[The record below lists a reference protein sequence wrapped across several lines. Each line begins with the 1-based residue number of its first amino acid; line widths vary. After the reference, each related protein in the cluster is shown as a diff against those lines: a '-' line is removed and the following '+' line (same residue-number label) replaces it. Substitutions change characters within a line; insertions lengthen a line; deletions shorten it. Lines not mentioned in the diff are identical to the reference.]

1 MRNYPALFSRIAT
14 VPAGVLA
21 GLLAAGLL
29 AAGASTAH
37 AKCPIDGSPSR
48 AVCKPSSA
56 VLLPSAMGM
65 VYVPG
70 DGAMG
75 PWYGGGMQLVLFTWS
90 DNSDRFGPGQG
101 KVFFDLGVLGSSDE
115 RAGKMMMLRGG
126 ANVSFEGN
134 ASRSWLI
141 PFFGF
146 SFGALRESSIATQ
159 SFGEGLLGVHAL
171 YTPSL
176 IVDIEGGYVIPF
188 GNVDLL
194 AGFRTQLTVSFALW

>member
-1 MRNYPALFSRIAT
+1 MRKHLISFPRIAAPALALT
-14 VPAGVLA
+14 A
-21 GLLAAGLL
+21 LL
-29 AAGASTAH
+29 AAGAAPAH
-37 AKCPIDGSPSR
+37 AKCPVDGSPSR

-75 PWYGGGMQLVLFTWS
+75 PWYGGGLQLVLFTWS

-101 KVFFDLGVLGSSDE
+101 KVFFDLGLLGSSDE
-115 RAGKMMMLRGG
+115 RAGKMMMFRGG
-126 ANVSFEGN
+126 ANVSFERN

-159 SFGEGLLGVHAL
+159 TFGEGLLGVHAL
-171 YTPSL
+171 YMPSL
-176 IVDIEGGYVIPF
+176 IVDIEGGYLIPF

-194 AGFRTQLTVSFALW
+194 SGFRTQLTVSFALW